1 MNVTPATTETDAET
15 DAETE
20 PTTDAGTKGASTTKA
35 ASTAKG
41 ASTTKDGA
49 TVGGASAEAAPA
61 TTGAAGTPDARG
73 TEEPSLEDG
82 HEDAH
87 EDAHEDDREEG
98 FEDEGRRDGD
108 PVPARA
114 AFGAGA
120 AAVVAGALGAVSLS
134 GTWMGKTLSER
145 ATLIG
150 QIKTSQSGTAAQ
162 QIQEIYGNSWHT
174 TAVVNGVFALLALI
188 VGAVVLARPAF
199 GTPGRSEQP
208 VWVKAVALA
217 GVVLGVIGLLI
228 SVGMYLDLFA
238 AMPSTKG

>member
-1 MNVTPATTETDAET
+1 MNATPATTKT

-20 PTTDAGTKGASTTKA
+20 PKTDAEAETEAASTT
-35 ASTAKG
+35 G
-41 ASTTKDGA
+41 GA
-49 TVGGASAEAAPA
+49 TAETSPEA
-61 TTGAAGTPDARG
+61 TEAPDAQD
-73 TEEPSLEDG
+73 PEDG
-82 HEDAH
+82 LA
-87 EDAHEDDREEG
+87 DD
-98 FEDEGRRDGD
+98 EDELDD
-108 PVPARA
+108 EPAPARA

-150 QIKTSQSGTAAQ
+150 QIKTSQTSTAAQ

-174 TAVVNGVFALLALI
+174 TALVNGVFALLALI
-188 VGAVVLARPAF
+188 VGAFVLARPAF
-199 GTPGRSEQP
+199 GTPGRAEQP

-228 SVGMYLDLFA
+228 SAGMYLDLFA
-238 AMPSTKG
+238 ALPSTKG

>member
-1 MNVTPATTETDAET
+1 MNATPATTKT

-20 PTTDAGTKGASTTKA
+20 PRTDAETEAAATEATATT
-35 ASTAKG
+35 
-41 ASTTKDGA
+41 
-49 TVGGASAEAAPA
+49 GGASAETAPEAAEVPDATDPDGPEPADEPDAEAAPA
-61 TTGAAGTPDARG
+61 RAG
-73 TEEPSLEDG
+73 
-82 HEDAH
+82 
-87 EDAHEDDREEG
+87 
-98 FEDEGRRDGD
+98 
-108 PVPARA
+108 
-114 AFGAGA
+114 FGAGA

-174 TAVVNGVFALLALI
+174 TALVNGVFALLALI

-199 GTPGRSEQP
+199 GTPGRAEQP

-217 GVVLGVIGLLI
+217 GVVLGVVGLLI
-228 SVGMYLDLFA
+228 SAGMYLDLFA
-238 AMPSTKG
+238 ALPSTKG

>member
-1 MNVTPATTETDAET
+1 MNATPATTKTDA
-15 DAETE
+15 DTE
-20 PTTDAGTKGASTTKA
+20 PTTDAETEGASTLKGASTTEE
-35 ASTAKG
+35 
-41 ASTTKDGA
+41 ASTTGGA
-49 TVGGASAEAAPA
+49 AGDKALASAEKDPAADGTVFDADADADGRDPHDD
-61 TTGAAGTPDARG
+61 TVQDDDLDGAAVTARPG
-73 TEEPSLEDG
+73 
-82 HEDAH
+82 
-87 EDAHEDDREEG
+87 
-98 FEDEGRRDGD
+98 
-108 PVPARA
+108 
-114 AFGAGA
+114 FGAGA

-134 GTWMGKTLSER
+134 GTWMGRTLSER

-174 TAVVNGVFALLALI
+174 TALVNGVFAVLALI
-188 VGAVVLARPAF
+188 VGAAVLARPAF

-217 GVVLGVIGLLI
+217 GVVLGVLGLLI

>member
-1 MNVTPATTETDAET
+1 MNATPATTKT

-20 PTTDAGTKGASTTKA
+20 PRTDAETEAAATEATATT
-35 ASTAKG
+35 
-41 ASTTKDGA
+41 
-49 TVGGASAEAAPA
+49 GGASAGTAPEAADVPDATDTDGPEPADEPAAEAAPA
-61 TTGAAGTPDARG
+61 RAG
-73 TEEPSLEDG
+73 
-82 HEDAH
+82 
-87 EDAHEDDREEG
+87 
-98 FEDEGRRDGD
+98 
-108 PVPARA
+108 
-114 AFGAGA
+114 FGAGA

-174 TAVVNGVFALLALI
+174 TALVNGVFALLALI

-199 GTPGRSEQP
+199 GTPGRAEQP

-217 GVVLGVIGLLI
+217 GVVLGVVGLLI
-228 SVGMYLDLFA
+228 SAGMYLDLFA
-238 AMPSTKG
+238 ALPSTKG

>member
-1 MNVTPATTETDAET
+1 MNATPATTKT

-20 PTTDAGTKGASTTKA
+20 PKTDAEAETEATSTP
-35 ASTAKG
+35 G
-41 ASTTKDGA
+41 GA
-49 TVGGASAEAAPA
+49 TAETAPEATEAPA
-61 TTGAAGTPDARG
+61 AQD
-73 TEEPSLEDG
+73 LEDG
-82 HEDAH
+82 LSDDDDDAD
-87 EDAHEDDREEG
+87 ELDDE
-98 FEDEGRRDGD
+98 
-108 PVPARA
+108 PVPARP

-150 QIKTSQSGTAAQ
+150 QIKTSQSSTAAQ

-174 TAVVNGVFALLALI
+174 TALVNGVFALLALI
-188 VGAVVLARPAF
+188 VGAFVLARPAF
-199 GTPGRSEQP
+199 GTPGRAEQP

-228 SVGMYLDLFA
+228 SAGMYLDLFA
-238 AMPSTKG
+238 ALPSTKG

>member
-1 MNVTPATTETDAET
+1 MNATPATTKT

-20 PTTDAGTKGASTTKA
+20 PRTDAETEAAATEATATT
-35 ASTAKG
+35 
-41 ASTTKDGA
+41 
-49 TVGGASAEAAPA
+49 GGASAETAPEAAEVPDATDPDGPEPADEPAAEAAPA
-61 TTGAAGTPDARG
+61 RAG
-73 TEEPSLEDG
+73 
-82 HEDAH
+82 
-87 EDAHEDDREEG
+87 
-98 FEDEGRRDGD
+98 
-108 PVPARA
+108 
-114 AFGAGA
+114 FGAGA

-174 TAVVNGVFALLALI
+174 TALVNGVFALLALI

-199 GTPGRSEQP
+199 GTPGRAEQP

-217 GVVLGVIGLLI
+217 GVVLGVVGLLI
-228 SVGMYLDLFA
+228 SAGMYLDLFA
-238 AMPSTKG
+238 ALPSTKG

>member
-1 MNVTPATTETDAET
+1 MNATPATTKT

-20 PTTDAGTKGASTTKA
+20 PKTDAEAETEAASTT
-35 ASTAKG
+35 G
-41 ASTTKDGA
+41 GA
-49 TVGGASAEAAPA
+49 TAETAPEA
-61 TTGAAGTPDARG
+61 TEAPDAQD
-73 TEEPSLEDG
+73 PEDG
-82 HEDAH
+82 LADA
-87 EDAHEDDREEG
+87 
-98 FEDEGRRDGD
+98 EDELDD
-108 PVPARA
+108 EPVPARA

-150 QIKTSQSGTAAQ
+150 QIKTSQTSTAAQ

-174 TAVVNGVFALLALI
+174 TALVNGVFALLALI
-188 VGAVVLARPAF
+188 VGAFVLARPAF
-199 GTPGRSEQP
+199 GTPGRAEQP

-228 SVGMYLDLFA
+228 SAGMYLDLFA
-238 AMPSTKG
+238 ALPSTKG